1 MRGLVLV
8 ASGPFLFALFPCC
21 AGEFGGFGDVAASL
35 TVSVV
40 ALGYLPGPL
49 RAVPAG
55 ASRRPPI
62 DSMPFL
68 SVASI
73 HRVQQL
79 LFWGAARHWTTSCC
93 PRWHFV
99 PAAETSFDHVA

>member
-1 MRGLVLV
+1 M
-8 ASGPFLFALFPCC
+8 
-21 AGEFGGFGDVAASL
+21 AASPHGFCCGSGISPW
-35 TVSVV
+35 TT
-40 ALGYLPGPL
+40 ACCPCRYF
-49 RAVPAG
+49 APA
-55 ASRRPPI
+55 AETNFVHAAI

-99 PAAETSFDHVA
+99 PAAETSFEHVA